1 MLSLSSSLIL
11 HFFTNKSIV
20 FDSSLSHREPIVNLE
35 TKLVMVIHNVSS
47 LIPKKKFIPYT
58 LWYISVYTAYST
70 NTRNCLT
77 SLSSGLMETGKLEID
92 GLQLLEY
99 LYQND
104 LESVL

>member
-20 FDSSLSHREPIVNLE
+20 FDSSLSHREPIANLE

-47 LIPKKKFIPYT
+47 LIPKKKIPPLY
-58 LWYISVYTAYST
+58 LVIYF
-70 NTRNCLT
+70 CLHRLLDQHQT